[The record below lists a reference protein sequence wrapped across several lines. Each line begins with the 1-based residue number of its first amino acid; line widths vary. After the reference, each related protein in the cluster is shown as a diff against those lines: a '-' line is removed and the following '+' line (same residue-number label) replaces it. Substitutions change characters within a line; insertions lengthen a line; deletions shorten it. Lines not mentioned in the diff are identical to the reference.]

1 MKIQSFKDV
10 ILRRATII
18 DPQSGLNDNADLRIT
33 GGVIAEI
40 GDISETLK
48 NDIVLKGMVVIPGLY
63 DMHVHLRE
71 PGQEDKED
79 IESGCNAAAAGGFT
93 GVACM
98 PNTDPPVDRSSI
110 VDFIRKRAA
119 GFPVEVN
126 PIAAV
131 TRERKGEKLVEMYDL
146 LQHGAVGFSDDGSP
160 VVNSEIMRRALEYS
174 KDLKAV
180 IIQHSEDPFLF
191 NGVMNESIMSTRLG
205 LAGIPSMCED
215 IMAARDI
222 RLTEFTGGKLH
233 IAHISTNET
242 VSLVRAAKEAGIPVT
257 AEVTPHHLFLTD
269 EAVRGYDTDTKMNP
283 PLRTE
288 EDRKALVNAILDG
301 TIDCIATDHA
311 PHAPEE
317 KEVEYNFA
325 PFGVVGLE
333 TALGLILTK
342 LFHTGVID
350 WNTLIDRMAIRPRR
364 ILSLEPVKIEKGMA
378 ANLTIADPNAEW
390 EVDHFKF
397 KSKSRNT
404 PFKGWKLK
412 GKAWGIFNK
421 GQLVIN

>member
-1 MKIQSFKDV
+1 MKTQSFKDV
-10 ILRRATII
+10 ILRGAKII
-18 DPQSGLNDNADLRIT
+18 DPQSGLNDTADLRIT
-33 GGVIAEI
+33 DGVIAEI

-233 IAHISTNET
+233 IAHISTKET

-269 EAVRGYDTDTKMNP
+269 EAVAGYDTDTKMNP
-283 PLRTE
+283 PLRSE
-288 EDRKALVNAILDG
+288 EDRVALVNALLDG

-333 TALGLILTK
+333 TALGLIMTK
-342 LFHTGVID
+342 LLHTGVID
-350 WNTLIDRMAIRPRR
+350 WDTLIDRMAIRPRR
-364 ILSLEPVKIEKGMA
+364 ILSLEPVKIEKGAA
-378 ANLTIADPNAEW
+378 ANLTIIDPDAEW
-390 EVDHFKF
+390 EVDHFNF

-412 GKAWGIFNK
+412 GRAWGIFNK